1 MANTYGRLPG
11 PVQSPVP
18 LPRLELPGG
27 LTLTKISGGSVRV
40 NDAATGDSVSSI
52 TVGGTEI
59 LSGTVA
65 WATDDL
71 TFTRLL
77 VRNINAYSGT
87 SGYWATHDGVDKVL
101 IWPLNGA
108 TSDTGAV
115 VTTGSGFTPADT
127 NMNSYQAFVAAV
139 DWNSG
144 NEGADAFADTG
155 MYRVGFSM
163 AHLKSLA
170 TTAAQGAW
178 TLTGAEA
185 WELDITTEDQ
195 TLSAYIGSKGV
206 HTLGSS
212 AVKKTLGIW
221 GCFKGHCSLF
231 LQSGAAQNPT
241 YVLRIA

>member
-1 MANTYGRLPG
+1 M
-11 PVQSPVP
+11 
-18 LPRLELPGG
+18 PRLEIPGG

-59 LSGTVA
+59 LGATVA

-77 VRNINAYSGT
+77 VRQINSYSGT
-87 SGYWATHDGVDKVL
+87 SGYWATHDGTDKVL

-108 TSDTGAV
+108 TQDTGAV

-127 NMNSYQAFVAAV
+127 NMNSYQAFVAAT

-163 AHLKSLA
+163 AHLKSLDSN
-170 TTAAQGAW
+170 W

-195 TLSAYIGSKGV
+195 TLIAYIGSKGV
-206 HTLGSS
+206 ITIGSA
-212 AVKKTLGIW
+212 AVKKTLGVW
-221 GCFKGHCSLF
+221 GCFQGHCSLF
-231 LQSGAAQNPT
+231 LQSGAAQNPV
-241 YVLRIA
+241 YVLRVA